1 MKSIGKVFH
10 LVLTALF
17 LAILISIPLQ
27 ARAADVEFNL
37 SWSAPITGGPV
48 DSYAATCTDAAGT
61 TVLDAA
67 TTDTTAAGNA
77 TDVAEGAG
85 TCSVV
90 AIGPGGTGEPAVA
103 AFSIGV
109 TLPPGAPQDVT
120 ITLQCTVADGVAVCE
135 QV

>member
-1 MKSIGKVFH
+1 MKIGKLVH
-10 LVLTALF
+10 LALTLAF
-17 LAILISIPLQ
+17 VAILISIPLQ
-27 ARAADVEFNL
+27 AKAADVEFTL

-67 TTDTTAAGNA
+67 TTETTAAANA
-77 TDVAEGAG
+77 LNVAEGAG

-90 AIGPGGTGEPAVA
+90 AIGPGGTSTPAVA

-109 TLPPGAPQDVT
+109 TLPPGPPQDVT

>member
-1 MKSIGKVFH
+1 MKTGK
-10 LVLTALF
+10 LVHAALTLAF
-17 LAILISIPLQ
+17 LAVLISIPLQ
-27 ARAADVEFNL
+27 AKAADVEFTL

-48 DSYAATCTDAAGT
+48 DSYSAVCVDSEGA
-61 TVLDAA
+61 TVLDVA
-67 TTDTTAAGNA
+67 TADTSAAGNA

-90 AIGPGGTGEPAVA
+90 AIGPGGTSEPALA

-109 TLPPGAPQDVT
+109 TLPPGPPQDFT
-120 ITLQCTVADGVAVCE
+120 ITLQCTVTDGVAVCE